1 MIVSESCLSSALP
14 RSTHHVTEHAQVV
27 PDSVV
32 HSKTDDCMVPDQEND
47 LSPSHTAPSIDM
59 NALHLTL
66 SPMLFT
72 DHLQLPVLST
82 SPVHTTPGSPSS
94 MTGPFVP
101 YVLTDFP
108 PSQVE
113 RPSPL
118 FSTHNPFLGQSSS
131 SFASPSPSR
140 LSPRSHSSNPPDTHP
155 TPLHSFP
162 PQPLFCHHRY
172 PVALNLSNESLIQ
185 NDSRGDRQTD
195 HHVMMTV
202 NEATTPTGTVESRLS
217 PSQNLMEGLVTI
229 RPSRH
234 SFSSAIDSIPA
245 PIHRHSLSCE
255 RLHLVATHNQTQ
267 RQRRNSSSSSDRVRR
282 HSSQTVS
289 MTAASSLEA
298 LRRRR
303 RSHDVNDERSELLEG
318 LRMASNRRTQSVPI
332 RIQLST
338 PTVPTTTG
346 GNP

>member
-1 MIVSESCLSSALP
+1 M
-14 RSTHHVTEHAQVV
+14 TEHAQVV

-47 LSPSHTAPSIDM
+47 LSPPPTAPSIDM

-66 SPMLFT
+66 SPMLIS
-72 DHLQLPVLST
+72 DLDSHSGHLSLQ
-82 SPVHTTPGSPSS
+82 SPVHTTPGSLSS

-113 RPSPL
+113 RPLPL

-131 SFASPSPSR
+131 PFTSPSSLR
-140 LSPRSHSSNPPDTHP
+140 LSPRSHSSNLPDTH
-155 TPLHSFP
+155 TSSLHSFP
-162 PQPLFCHHRY
+162 PQSLFCHRY
-172 PVALNLSNESLIQ
+172 PVALNLSSESLVQ
-185 NDSRGDRQTD
+185 NDSSRGDRQTD

-202 NEATTPTGTVESRLS
+202 DESTTPTGTVDSRLS
-217 PSQNLMEGLVTI
+217 PSQNIMEGLVTI

-267 RQRRNSSSSSDRVRR
+267 RQRRNSSSGSDRVRR

-289 MTAASSLEA
+289 MNSASSLDA

-318 LRMASNRRTQSVPI
+318 LRIASNRRTQSVPVSVPI

-338 PTVPTTTG
+338 PTTTG